1 MGKDAES
8 ALEAQKKEAAAKGQ
22 AMTKKAYAELD
33 KLVVEFVEASRTFM
47 AAEKKTS
54 EQIIE
59 QLSDGAEAI
68 KKEKYVEFV
77 KGLTDFKLEDGQAEK
92 FYAHIAGEAGEIS
105 KQRFL
110 ELIRLYF
117 KCVKATVLSEEV
129 SIKSKTIR
137 RLEVGE
143 TLECLEGPA
152 TEEGANVK
160 RVKCLAVNDDATGW
174 ATIAGNQGTPFLLPG
189 GNIYVCVKETVLS
202 DSLSI
207 TDSKTIRRISK

>member
-1 MGKDAES
+1 MGKEDKFVPF
-8 ALEAQKKEAAAKGQ
+8 LKG
-22 AMTKKAYAELD
+22 L
-33 KLVVEFVEASRTFM
+33 
-47 AAEKKTS
+47 
-54 EQIIE
+54 E
-59 QLSDGAEAI
+59 QL
-68 KKEKYVEFV
+68 
-77 KGLTDFKLEDGQAEK
+77 KLEDGQAEK
-92 FYAHIAGEAGEIS
+92 VFAHIAGEAGEIS

-110 ELIRLYF
+110 ELIRVYY
-117 KCVKATVLSEEV
+117 KCVKATVLSEDV

-189 GNIYVCVKETVLS
+189 GNIYVCVKDTVLS
-202 DSLSI
+202 DGLSI
-207 TDSKTIRRISK
+207 SESKT